1 MRMRNYLCTL
11 SLILLLSN
19 CSKKDNVDNT
29 QYYRKCTSYE
39 ITIGN
44 DPLNKLF
51 AINYQEAPN
60 NKYEVKL
67 FTFTTIYNTGEQ
79 LINGTTTRLYDRPLF
94 TSVKIKENCYK
105 SLIP

>member
-1 MRMRNYLCTL
+1 MRVRQHFYLL
-11 SLILLLSN
+11 SIVLLLSN
-19 CSKKDNVDNT
+19 CSKNDTVDDT
-29 QYYRKCTSYE
+29 QYYKKCTSYE

-67 FTFTTIYNTGEQ
+67 FTFTTIYNTGEKV
-79 LINGTTTRLYDRPLF
+79 INGTTTKLYDRPLF

-105 SLIP
+105 SIIP